1 MSRLR
6 TSPVYH
12 KQTDPGKRPGSTN
25 GKDIPLIKSG
35 WMPLT
40 TQSPD
45 FDFTVKN
52 SLIVPDIAR

>member
-1 MSRLR
+1 MLR
-6 TSPVYH
+6 TSPVYQEH
-12 KQTDPGKRPGSTN
+12 PDQGKRPRSTN

-35 WMPLT
+35 WTPFT
-40 TQSPD
+40 NQSPD